1 MLSKLVADSERTIC
15 NSAELIDRLLKD
27 IVVEQAA
34 TYVSALVPEPP
45 EPGVPT
51 LRPGDEHP
59 TTKLPDVPGD
69 TYGMADRAFSLERFI
84 PLLTERVHVLNPY
97 TRTFLVNW
105 LATLDSVPELELVS
119 YLPLFLDG
127 LLKYISD
134 VSQEIRNLTMSVLA
148 DFLDSI
154 RTAAEV
160 ARAREEAAANRRA
173 NEAERARKASSRPP
187 VDALPEVG
195 LRRGADGAPAVLH
208 PDEAAA
214 PDPDQSAIY
223 TGEGGS
229 TEPDELEPEADD
241 EGVGLGTWEPGQG
254 VVVDHAAIVEILL
267 EHLRPGYGTRSLGL
281 AALTDRRGSGCPANL
296 PRLDQRVPPVRRAS
310 HAACHASPHL
320 SHPAD
325 ARASCPSA
333 LRGGPQHQRDA
344 KRGHLQSAR
353 VERGVA

>member
-1 MLSKLVADSERTIC
+1 MAKGEILPFFSELFDVLSKLVADSERTIC

-45 EPGVPT
+45 EHGMPT
-51 LRPGDEHP
+51 LRPGDDHP
-59 TTKLPDVPGD
+59 STTLPDVPGD

-187 VDALPEVG
+187 VDASPEAG

-267 EHLRPGYGTRSLGL
+267 EHLRPGYGASLASL
-281 AALTDRRGSGCPANL
+281 TALTGQTRIRTCSGPASAGSANFC
-296 PRLDQRVPPVRRAS
+296 S
-310 HAACHASPHL
+310 SP
-320 SHPAD
+320 S
-325 ARASCPSA
+325 RSCCPSRLA
-333 LRGGPQHQRDA
+333 SSQSSCRRSRIMSLS
-344 KRGHLQSAR
+344 SAR
-353 VERGVA
+353 RPATPTRR